1 MPYNLASL
9 TVNGQVNRWVFSESI
24 HRMAPGCQNTA
35 RLEHYRRTYLYQTNT
50 APEPRLF
57 KSLNFFPGNGCSAA
71 TCRYAIFSVGCA
83 RSNYSAPPS
92 VAITRFNIFARNPC
106 MPITCCTVPDQIMMF
121 TLRIQKFKQL
131 IRRARSRV
139 GISLRVPEER
149 VFECHIVPLTFSPSR
164 LPRMSSIRFD

>member
-57 KSLNFFPGNGCSAA
+57 KSLNFSRVMAVLPPPVDTRYSQSAVHA
-71 TCRYAIFSVGCA
+71 LTTQHHRRSQSRASIFSPGH
-83 RSNYSAPPS
+83 
-92 VAITRFNIFARNPC
+92 PC